1 MVFSFR
7 LTLLMDVLIFI
18 DDSKDCYFNITD
30 ISLITMRLD
39 DAIME
44 SNEDSETADQYLLSQ
59 VVKIRQGIVQL
70 LSISLLKKKIV

>member
-1 MVFSFR
+1 MFV
-7 LTLLMDVLIFI
+7 DE
-18 DDSKDCYFNITD
+18 SKECYFNITD

-39 DAIME
+39 DAIVE
-44 SNEDSETADQYLLSQ
+44 SNEGSETGEQFLLSQ

>member
-1 MVFSFR
+1 
-7 LTLLMDVLIFI
+7 
-18 DDSKDCYFNITD
+18 
-30 ISLITMRLD
+30 MRLD

-44 SNEDSETADQYLLSQ
+44 SNEDKETSDQFLLSQ

>member
-1 MVFSFR
+1 M
-7 LTLLMDVLIFI
+7 FI
-18 DDSKDCYFNITD
+18 DDSKECYFNITD

-44 SNEDSETADQYLLSQ
+44 SNENNETSDQFLLSQ
-59 VVKIRQGIVQL
+59 VEKIRQGIVQL